1 MRRFSFGILIVAV
14 MIFGII
20 VGTRIQSGVSGD
32 NLFDQQRKV
41 NQAFSI
47 ISKSYVDE
55 VDTQKLT
62 EGAIEGMLERL
73 DPHSVYL
80 SADQNKKSKEE
91 FQGNFEGIGI
101 EFQVLKDT
109 LIVVSPVPG
118 GPSDRLGI
126 MSGDRIV
133 QINDTSAIGITQE
146 GVVKK
151 LRGPKGTKV
160 TVKILRVGE
169 KELLTYTITRDKI
182 PSYSVSAAVMLKDD
196 VGYIRIDR
204 FIQTTHDEF
213 VDALKE
219 LKGKGMKKLV
229 LDLRGNPGGYLD
241 QAIKISDELLGGVQK
256 IVYTKGRNSPEE
268 NAFSRPGDLYEKDPV
283 IVLVNRGSAS
293 ASEIVS
299 GAIQDHDRGLI
310 VGETTFGKGLVQRPF
325 EFPDG
330 SSMRVT
336 IAKYYTPSGR
346 SIQRPYGESKK
357 GREEYYSEIQE
368 RELGETG
375 LDKGEEAKKKAL
387 EIRSKKGAI
396 EASSFIKPDSIHKA
410 FKTDNG
416 RLVLGGGGIT
426 PDYFVWTDTVTRYY
440 RQVRSKLLFY
450 EFAVD
455 YINQNPSL
463 RKKYESNSDKFR
475 REFQVTPEMMKQFV
489 AAATKKEIPYNE
501 EEYKRDEKYL
511 MNAVKGAI
519 ARQIWGG
526 KAEVAVSL
534 EEDNVLNEALKLFPK
549 AESLAKMGSLK

>member
-1 MRRFSFGILIVAV
+1 MKRFSFGILIVAV

-20 VGTRIQSGVSGD
+20 VGTRIQSSVSGD
-32 NLFDQQRKV
+32 NLFEQQRKV
-41 NQAFSI
+41 NQAYSI
-47 ISKSYVDE
+47 ISKSYVDD

-80 SADQNKKSKEE
+80 STDQNKRSKEE

-101 EFQVLKDT
+101 EFQVIKDT
-109 LIVVSPVPG
+109 LMVVSPVPG

-133 QINDTSAIGITQE
+133 QINDTSSIGITQE

-151 LRGPKGTKV
+151 LRGPKGSKV
-160 TVKILRVGE
+160 SVKIQRGGE
-169 KELLTYTITRDKI
+169 KELLSFTITRDKI
-182 PSYSVSAAVMLKDD
+182 PSYSVSASVMLKDD
-196 VGYIRIDR
+196 VGYVRVDR

-219 LKGKGMKKLV
+219 LKSKGMKKLI

-241 QAIKISDELLGGVQK
+241 QAIKISDEFLGGVQK

-268 NAFSRPGDLYEKDPV
+268 NVFSKPGDLYEKDPV
-283 IVLVNRGSAS
+283 VVLVNRGSAS

-325 EFPDG
+325 EFTDG

-346 SIQRPYGESKK
+346 SIQRPYDESKK
-357 GREEYYSEIQE
+357 GREDYYSEIQE
-368 RELGETG
+368 RELGETS
-375 LDKGEEAKKKAL
+375 LEKGADAKKKAL
-387 EIRSKKGAI
+387 DIRGKKGAI
-396 EASSFIKPDSIHKA
+396 EASTFIKPDSLHRA

-416 RLVLGGGGIT
+416 RLVLGGGGVT
-426 PDYFVWTDTVTRYY
+426 PDYFVWTDTITRYY
-440 RQVRSKLLFY
+440 RQIRSKLLFY
-450 EFAVD
+450 EFAVE
-455 YINQNPSL
+455 YINQNPAL
-463 RKKYESNSDKFR
+463 RKKYDSNADRFR
-475 REFQVTPEMMKQFV
+475 KEFQVSPELMKQFV
-489 AAATKKEIPYNE
+489 AAATKKEIPYND
-501 EEYKRDEKYL
+501 EEYKRDERYL